1 MDKTFLR
8 HRAFVIRL
16 LLGCGTLC
24 AVALW
29 VFEAHTGLLS
39 DFDRYGYPALLT
51 GFGVSFAMLLAPARF
66 WKAAELLGYATFV
79 IYCACGVLAFPALPP
94 ATRIYT
100 VSNTLQWMPLI
111 YVTAFLLFAKRK
123 AIVAA
128 ASAFLLNLAALI
140 WTGLTAAEG
149 LWDKIYASLIVN
161 AYVVHLLTLLAL
173 SLFAATLDAF
183 ERVRK
188 RAEVLEGVA
197 FSDSLTG
204 VANRRGLERILKRHA
219 ETPGAPMALILL
231 DMDHFKGVNDRR
243 GHVFGDRVLQ
253 TIVEALSG
261 ALRAD
266 DVLGRWGG
274 DEFLVLADGASMDDT
289 RALAERLRQV
299 VAALPASVSGGV
311 TLSAGVSL
319 WNGEGGLEEAL
330 RRVDIALYAAKEQGR
345 DRVAYAD
352 PTVSASRKGR
362 TSAATT

>member
-1 MDKTFLR
+1 MDRKFIKQ
-8 HRAFVIRL
+8 RAFVIRL
-16 LLGCGTLC
+16 LLGCGALC
-24 AVALW
+24 AMALW
-29 VFEAHTGLLS
+29 VFEARTGLIS

-51 GFGVSFAMLLAPARF
+51 GFGLSFVMLLAAPRL

-79 IYCACGVLAFPALPP
+79 IYCACGVMAFPALP
-94 ATRIYT
+94 AETRIYT
-100 VSNTLQWMPLI
+100 IANTLQWMPLI
-111 YVTAFLLFAKRK
+111 YITAFLLFEKRK
-123 AIVAA
+123 AVVAA
-128 ASAFLLNLAALI
+128 GAAFALNLVALV
-140 WTGLTAAEG
+140 WTSLTAAEG
-149 LWDKIYASLIVN
+149 LWDKIYTSLIVN

-188 RAEVLEGVA
+188 RAEVLESVA

-204 VANRRGLERILKRHA
+204 VANRRALERILKRHA
-219 ETPGAPMALILL
+219 EQPGAPMALILL

-274 DEFLVLADGASMDDT
+274 DEFLVLADGASMEDT
-289 RALAERLRQV
+289 RALAERLRGV
-299 VAALPASVSGGV
+299 AAALPASASGGV

-352 PTVSASRKGR
+352 PTVSVSRKGIINP
-362 TSAATT
+362 ATV